1 MYCKVA
7 DVFLSVE
14 RWVLSWDLR
23 RGEERGGP
31 GCRVGFESLMSL
43 GDVSFWIKLFRKVS
57 HTFQSTMDWVLGLD
71 MELSLVIF

>member
-23 RGEERGGP
+23 RGEERGWP
-31 GCRVGFESLMSL
+31 VWSVRFESPMSL
-43 GDVSFWIKLFRKVS
+43 GNGSLWIELFRKVS
-57 HTFQSTMDWVLGLD
+57 QTFQSTMDWVLGL
-71 MELSLVIF
+71 EL